1 MGLSMYKLKYSLD
14 EVEKMINEWEVRG
27 WSMYVVYVQ
36 LVLAEAEIK
45 GKDIYLA
52 EDTANELEEFLKS
65 IEIMR

>member
-1 MGLSMYKLKYSLD
+1 MSMRKLKYSLD
-14 EVEKMINEWEVRG
+14 EVENMINEWEVRG

-52 EDTANELEEFLKS
+52 EDTINELEEFLKN
-65 IEIMR
+65 IEIKGA